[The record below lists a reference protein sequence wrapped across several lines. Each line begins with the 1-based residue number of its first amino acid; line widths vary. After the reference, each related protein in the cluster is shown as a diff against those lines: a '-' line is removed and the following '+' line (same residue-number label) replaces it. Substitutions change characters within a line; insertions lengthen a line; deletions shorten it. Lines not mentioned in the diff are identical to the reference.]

1 MTTSSGLDPPRVPA
15 RLTTAFL
22 ALGCLFFG
30 FAVIDQ
36 AVSFA
41 GGFSSILLVV
51 FLAWL
56 LSFLVGQGAAGIV
69 RRTGIGRGKA
79 IALVYAAVAV
89 VIGLLV
95 TATLQV
101 GAHDTAEIAGRT
113 DEVTDRIHGLLVG
126 LQAWSGLGTGTIDLA
141 ATFDTA
147 QRTLFAT
154 ISGSLSRE
162 VQAVAGTTVA
172 VLGNVFVIVILSLY
186 TVLDSDTIQGALER
200 IVPNR
205 YGDELRMIERSVGR
219 AFSGFL
225 RIQVTLAAVQ
235 VLLTVVVGLLF
246 GLPYLFLTT
255 VAVGLAMSI
264 PFFGPPLALLP
275 PLLVAIAFRPEVA
288 IPVFLVLLVVQTVL
302 VNVVQPRLMRES
314 AGLHPILVL
323 VALLVGAQVAGLWG
337 ALFAIPFVAVL
348 NLLARYVV
356 NRRAVNEV
364 EGMNLEDT
372 VAEIRA
378 ADPEIA
384 LDEAVALAADQAE
397 AYLAE
402 QASAV
407 LTGESQPAASASAP
421 AGPRRH
427 RVHHH
432 GGERMTGRHDP
443 EGPAPQS
450 DEGRAP
456 AAEARH
462 RPPERS

>member
-1 MTTSSGLDPPRVPA
+1 MTTSSGLAPPRAP

-22 ALGCLFFG
+22 VLGSLFFG
-30 FAVIDQ
+30 LAVIDQ
-36 AVSFA
+36 VVAFA
-41 GGFSSILLVV
+41 GGFSTILLVV

-56 LSFLVGQGAAGIV
+56 LSFLVGQGASAIV
-69 RRTGIGRGKA
+69 GRLHIGRGKA
-79 IALVYAAVAV
+79 IALVYGAVACLV
-89 VIGLLV
+89 GLLIV
-95 TATLQV
+95 ATLQV

-113 DEVTDRIHGLLVG
+113 NEVTDRIHRLLVG
-126 LQAWSGLGTGTIDLA
+126 IQAWSGLGTGTLDLA

-147 QRTLFAT
+147 QRALFAT

-186 TVLDSDTIQGALER
+186 TVVDADAIQGALER

-205 YGDELRMIERSVGR
+205 YGDEMRMIERSVGR

-225 RIQVTLAAVQ
+225 RIQVTLVAIQ
-235 VLLTVVVGLLF
+235 IILTALVGLVF

-275 PLLVAIAFRPEVA
+275 PLLVAIAFRPEAA
-288 IPVFLVLLVVQTVL
+288 IPAFLVLLVVQTVL
-302 VNVVQPRLMRES
+302 VNVVQPRLMKEN

-407 LTGESQPAASASAP
+407 LTGEDQPAGSAAAP

-427 RVHHH
+427 RVRRH
-432 GGERMTGRHDP
+432 GVARMTGRHDP
-443 EGPAPQS
+443 QGPAPQS

-456 AAEARH
+456 AA
-462 RPPERS
+462 